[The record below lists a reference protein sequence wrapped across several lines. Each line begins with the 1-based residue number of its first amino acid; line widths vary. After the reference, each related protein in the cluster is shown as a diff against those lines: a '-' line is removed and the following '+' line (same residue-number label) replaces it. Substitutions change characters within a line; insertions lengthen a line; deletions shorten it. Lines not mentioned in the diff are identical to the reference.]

1 MVWQE
6 EINKYKLLPF
16 TLAILKNVS
25 KSDTASLAHEILE
38 ILFDVKSDAERERE
52 LDLVSQLIKNRR
64 FQKGK

>member
-52 LDLVSQLIKNRR
+52 RENWI
-64 FQKGK
+64 